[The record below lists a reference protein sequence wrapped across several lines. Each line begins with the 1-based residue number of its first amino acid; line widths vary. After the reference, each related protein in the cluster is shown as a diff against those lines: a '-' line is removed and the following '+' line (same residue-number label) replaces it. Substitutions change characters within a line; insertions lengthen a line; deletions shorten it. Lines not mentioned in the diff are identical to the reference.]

1 MRAAW
6 IAARYSRKRTLPMP
20 DLHAEQLRRYRAAF
34 DNLPWVQREIFRLHA
49 VEDYSY
55 AEIAFLLRT
64 NVRTV
69 ERQMAKAI
77 YKIAKQVDG
86 HGLSWW
92 ERWF

>member
-1 MRAAW
+1 MSDAH
-6 IAARYSRKRTLPMP
+6 T
-20 DLHAEQLRRYRAAF
+20 EQLRKYRAAF
-34 DNLPWVQREIFRLHA
+34 DNLPWVQREVFRLHA

-77 YKIAKQVDG
+77 YKMCKQMDG
-86 HGLSWW
+86 HPLSWW

>member
-1 MRAAW
+1 MSDAQ
-6 IAARYSRKRTLPMP
+6 T
-20 DLHAEQLRRYRAAF
+20 EQLRKYRAAF
-34 DNLPWVQREIFRLHA
+34 ENLPWVQREVFRLHA
-49 VEDYSY
+49 VEDYSF

-77 YKIAKQVDG
+77 YKIAKQIDG
-86 HGLSWW
+86 DPLSWW

>member
-1 MRAAW
+1 M
-6 IAARYSRKRTLPMP
+6 SE
-20 DLHAEQLRRYRAAF
+20 DDVQLRRSYQAAF
-34 DNLPWVQREIFRLHA
+34 ANLPWIQREVFRLHA

-77 YKIAKQVDG
+77 YKIAKQMDG
-86 HGLSWW
+86 YPLNWW

>member
-1 MRAAW
+1 MSDAH
-6 IAARYSRKRTLPMP
+6 T
-20 DLHAEQLRRYRAAF
+20 EQLRRYRAAF
-34 DNLPWVQREIFRLHA
+34 ENLPWVQREVFRLHA

-64 NVRTV
+64 NVLSV

-77 YKIAKQVDG
+77 TKIAKQMDG
-86 HGLSWW
+86 HRLSWW